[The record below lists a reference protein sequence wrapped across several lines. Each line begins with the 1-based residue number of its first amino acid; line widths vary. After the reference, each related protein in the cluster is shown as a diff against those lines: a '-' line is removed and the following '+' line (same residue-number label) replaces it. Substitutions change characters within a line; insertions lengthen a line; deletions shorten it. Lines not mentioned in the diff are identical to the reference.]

1 MSATYGEARTERV
14 LGATSTTGTI
24 AEAAGSIAVIV
35 LSIIGLAQETASTTI
50 VAVTT
55 IVLGAALLAEGGA
68 LAGEFARLTMLSG
81 EPIGTA
87 DNVLGGMSLQVAC
100 GGVALV
106 LGILSLLAVSVATLP
121 AAAAILVGGAMMLTA
136 GTIPQMRQLRAMTSG
151 TSEIAL
157 LIGRSSMSGMAGA
170 QFLCGVAAIVLGI
183 LALSSASTETGRTLV
198 LVGFLIIGGAMTIG
212 VTAMSGNFLRFF
224 TR

>member
-35 LSIIGLAQETASTTI
+35 LSIIGLAQGTTSAII
-50 VAVTT
+50 VAITA

-68 LAGEFARLTMLSG
+68 LAGEFTRLATLSG
-81 EPIGTA
+81 ESGVA
-87 DNVLGGMSLQVAC
+87 DSIVGGMSLQVAC
-100 GGVALV
+100 GGITLV
-106 LGILSLLAVSVATLP
+106 LGILALLGVS
-121 AAAAILVGGAMMLTA
+121 AAALTAAAVIVVGAALMLTA
-136 GTIPQMRQLRAMTSG
+136 GTIPQLRQLRSLTSG
-151 TSEIAL
+151 GSEIVQM
-157 LIGRSSMSGMAGA
+157 IGRTSMSGMAGA
-170 QFLCGVAAIVLGI
+170 QFLGGVAAIVLGI
-183 LALSSASTETGRTLV
+183 LALSSTGVETGRTLIM
-198 LVGFLIIGGAMTIG
+198 VGFLVIGGAMTIG

>member
-1 MSATYGEARTERV
+1 MSASYGEARTERV
-14 LGATSTTGTI
+14 LGATSATGTI

-35 LSIIGLAQETASTTI
+35 LSIIGLAQGTGSLTI

-68 LAGEFARLTMLSG
+68 LAGEFTRLAMVSG
-81 EPIGTA
+81 EPANADTA
-87 DNVLGGMSLQVAC
+87 LNGMSLQVSS
-100 GGVALV
+100 GGIALV
-106 LGILSLLAVSVATLP
+106 LGILALLGVQAEILC
-121 AAAAILVGGAMMLTA
+121 AAALIVVGGTLLVTA
-136 GTIPQMRQLRAMTSG
+136 GTIPQLRQARSMTSG
-151 TSEIAL
+151 ASEIVQM
-157 LIGRSSMSGMAGA
+157 IGRTSMAGMAGM

-183 LALSSASTETGRTLV
+183 LALSATGMGRSFV
-198 LVGFLIIGGAMTIG
+198 LVGFLIVGGVMTVG